1 MGLLWD
7 LTLSHPKKASPS
19 LADSA
24 IKDGEWR
31 EGLPCHFVVGPPFAE
46 TCPWTHLPG
55 FTRGARVVGQAGGR
69 ASGLC
74 VWCVLGASALCQA
87 VERGVDEMTAVL
99 ALTLLLEGRQ
109 STQRKDWREVAEAIC
124 VLHSL

>member
-7 LTLSHPKKASPS
+7 LTLSHPGKANPS

-31 EGLPCHFVVGPPFAE
+31 EGLPCHFVVGLPFAK

-55 FTRGARVVGQAGGR
+55 FTRGPEWWVKLEAEALACAFGV
-69 ASGLC
+69 C
-74 VWCVLGASALCQA
+74 WGASDLCQA
-87 VERGVDEMTAVL
+87 VEQGVDEMTAVL

-109 STQRKDWREVAEAIC
+109 STQRKDWRELAEAIC